1 MIEILSVKNDVSNGD
16 TYCIKYIETLKD
28 GYKRVMT
35 MDSPEPAR
43 PEFDMALAHMAQDFC
58 DLAMLVPEETKSG
71 LDPMERVK
79 ICTVAVN
86 HGKKSTK
93 YSLTAKIFN
102 PTTCKYQSV
111 SLPAIEDASITQDI
125 MEDIYHL
132 FAEAERYVLG
142 ERAQTKLTFAD
153 EQKAVS

>member
-86 HGKKSTK
+86 HGKNR
-93 YSLTAKIFN
+93 LNI
-102 PTTCKYQSV
+102 P
-111 SLPAIEDASITQDI
+111 
-125 MEDIYHL
+125 
-132 FAEAERYVLG
+132 
-142 ERAQTKLTFAD
+142 
-153 EQKAVS
+153 